1 MPSDDRRAEPFDR
14 AALERVVH
22 AVADRLDGG
31 WLVVGGA
38 AIALAFGARRTTED
52 VDILPLVDTGEERL
66 ALMQLAEELG
76 LPVEAVNSA
85 ADFFVR
91 RIRDYREHVVPL
103 HRGARSTVFR
113 PDATLMIELKLRRLS
128 ERDLADCELVLE
140 SGEAIDAPRLLGAL
154 GALPPTDEAALAER
168 RARLRER
175 LARW

>member
-1 MPSDDRRAEPFDR
+1 MASDDRQAEPFDR
-14 AALERVVH
+14 AALERIVH

-52 VDILPLVDTGEERL
+52 VDILPLVDTGQERL
-66 ALMQLAEELG
+66 ALMQLADELG

-91 RIRDYREHVVPL
+91 RIADYRERVVPL
-103 HRGARSTVFR
+103 YRGARSTVFR
-113 PDATLMIELKLRRLS
+113 PDATLMIQLKLRRLS
-128 ERDLADCELVLE
+128 QRDLADCELVLASDE
-140 SGEAIDAPRLLGAL
+140 TIDAPRLLAAL
-154 GALPPTDEAALAER
+154 DALPATEDAALAER